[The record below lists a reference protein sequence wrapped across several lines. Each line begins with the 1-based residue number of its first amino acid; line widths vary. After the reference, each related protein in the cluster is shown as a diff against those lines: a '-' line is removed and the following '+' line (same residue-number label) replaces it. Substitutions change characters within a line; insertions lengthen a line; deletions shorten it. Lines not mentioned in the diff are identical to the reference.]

1 MAESTIPVDL
11 HNPGQVFACLGMLE
25 AAELLL
31 GDAAGVFAWEG
42 AEETFRVAAC
52 GKEEPV
58 ARVLRFLEDAT
69 VIARAPDGSKN
80 YEKWLPA
87 WGDTEFDRLGAPFPF
102 PDPDSLAMLPA
113 VLRDVAGAEIVVDY
127 WGDAT
132 RRDNVKFWAGSR
144 GYPGAAIL
152 RDALELVRGRLPE
165 HESAPFA
172 LSAGQSSSF
181 RFDWRR
187 DYVPIDAG
195 FSLNN
200 HKSGRSGIPIVP
212 VGFPLVEILAAV
224 GMTHA
229 RPARIDKLEYHYGVI
244 GGDRLLDPLILR
256 AALGAE
262 SPPVPGLPFRRFCM
276 HLDWPGKAGQARCIT
291 RVTEEEP

>member
-11 HNPGQVFACLGMLE
+11 HNPGQVFACLGLLE
-25 AAELLL
+25 AADVLL
-31 GDAAGVFAWEG
+31 GNAAGVFAWEG
-42 AEETFRVAAC
+42 ARETFRVAAC
-52 GKEEPV
+52 GEEEPV
-58 ARVLRFLEDAT
+58 ARVLRFLDEAT

-80 YEKWLPA
+80 FEKWLPA

-102 PDPDSLAMLPA
+102 PDPDSLATLPA
-113 VLRDVAGAEIVVDY
+113 VLRDGAGVEIGVDY

-132 RRDNVKFWAGSR
+132 CRDNVKFWAGA
-144 GYPGAAIL
+144 GGKPGVAIL
-152 RDALELVRGRLPE
+152 RDALELVRGRLPG
-165 HESAPFA
+165 HGSAPFA
-172 LSAGQSSSF
+172 LSAAQSNSF

-200 HKSGRSGIPIVP
+200 HKSGIPIVP
-212 VGFPLVEILAAV
+212 MGFPLVEALGAV
-224 GMTHA
+224 GVTHA
-229 RPARIDKLEYHYGVI
+229 RPARIDRLEYRYGVI
-244 GGDRLLDPLILR
+244 GGDHLLDPLVLR

-276 HLDWPGKAGQARCIT
+276 RLDWPGKAGQARCIT
-291 RVTEEEP
+291 HVTEEEP

>member
-1 MAESTIPVDL
+1 MAESTISVDL
-11 HNPGQVFACLGMLE
+11 RNPGQVFACLGLLDAVE
-25 AAELLL
+25 ALL
-31 GDAAGVFAWEG
+31 GNTAGVFAWG
-42 AEETFRVAAC
+42 AGREETFRVAAS
-52 GKEEPV
+52 GEERPV
-58 ARVLRFLEDAT
+58 ARVLRFLDDAT

-80 YEKWLPA
+80 FQKWLRA
-87 WGDTEFDRLGAPFPF
+87 WGDKEFDRPGAPFPF
-102 PDPDSLAMLPA
+102 PDPDSLATLPA
-113 VLRDVAGAEIVVDY
+113 VLRDGTGAEIVVDY

-132 RRDNVKFWAGSR
+132 RRDNVKFWAGSG

-152 RDALELVRGRLPE
+152 RDALELVRGRLRE
-165 HESAPFA
+165 YERAPFT
-172 LSAGQSSSF
+172 LSAAQSNSF

-195 FSLNN
+195 FSLNS
-200 HKSGRSGIPIVP
+200 HKGGLPIVP

-229 RPARIDKLEYHYGVI
+229 RPARIDKLEYRYGVI
-244 GGDRLLDPLILR
+244 GGDCLLDPLVLR

-276 HLDWPGKAGQARCIT
+276 RLDWPGKAGQARCIT

>member
-1 MAESTIPVDL
+1 MTESTIPVDL
-11 HNPGQVFACLGMLE
+11 RNPGQVFACLGLLE
-25 AAELLL
+25 AAEVLI
-31 GDAAGVFAWEG
+31 GDAAAVFAWEG
-42 AEETFRVAAC
+42 AQETFRVAGC
-52 GKEEPV
+52 GEEEPV
-58 ARVLRFLEDAT
+58 SRVLRFLDDAS

-80 YEKWLPA
+80 FEKWLSA
-87 WGDTEFDRLGAPFPF
+87 WGEREFDQPDAPFPF
-102 PDPDSLAMLPA
+102 PDPDSLATLPA
-113 VLRDVAGAEIVVDY
+113 VLRDGAGAEIAVDY

-132 RRDNVKFWAGSR
+132 RRDNVKFWAGSG

-152 RDALELVRGRLPE
+152 RDALDLVRGRLRE
-165 HESAPFA
+165 HESAPFS
-172 LSAGQSSSF
+172 LSAAQSNSF

-195 FSLNN
+195 FSLNS
-200 HKSGRSGIPIVP
+200 HKSGIPIVP
-212 VGFPLVEILAAV
+212 LGFPLVEILAAV
-224 GMTHA
+224 GMAHA
-229 RPARIDKLEYHYGVI
+229 RPARTDKLEYRYGVI

-276 HLDWPGKAGQARCIT
+276 RLKWPGKAGQARCIT

>member
-11 HNPGQVFACLGMLE
+11 HNPGQVFACLGLLE
-25 AAELLL
+25 AAEVLL
-31 GDAAGVFAWEG
+31 GNAAGVFAWEG
-42 AEETFRVAAC
+42 AREAFRVAAC
-52 GKEEPV
+52 GEEEPV
-58 ARVLRFLEDAT
+58 ARVLRFLDEAT

-80 YEKWLPA
+80 FENWLPA
-87 WGDTEFDRLGAPFPF
+87 WGDTVFDRLGAPFPF
-102 PDPDSLAMLPA
+102 PDPDSLATLPA
-113 VLRDVAGAEIVVDY
+113 VLRDRDGAEIGVDY

-132 RRDNVKFWAGSR
+132 RRDNVKFWAGA
-144 GYPGAAIL
+144 GGKPGVAIL
-152 RDALELVRGRLPE
+152 RDALKLVRGRQPE

-172 LSAGQSSSF
+172 FSAAQSNSF

-200 HKSGRSGIPIVP
+200 HKSGIPIVP
-212 VGFPLVEILAAV
+212 MGFPLVEILGAV
-224 GMTHA
+224 GVTHA
-229 RPARIDKLEYHYGVI
+229 RPARIDKLEYRYGVI
-244 GGDRLLDPLILR
+244 GGDRLLDPLVLR

-276 HLDWPGKAGQARCIT
+276 RLDWPGKAGQARCIT

>member
-11 HNPGQVFACLGMLE
+11 HNPGQVFACLGLLE
-25 AAELLL
+25 AADVLL
-31 GDAAGVFAWEG
+31 GNASGVFAWNG
-42 AEETFRVAAC
+42 AEETFRVAAR
-52 GKEEPV
+52 GDEKPM
-58 ARVLRFLEDAT
+58 ARVLRFLDDAT

-80 YEKWLPA
+80 FEKWLPA
-87 WGDTEFDRLGAPFPF
+87 WGDTEFDQLGVPFPF
-102 PDPDSLAMLPA
+102 PDPDSLATLPA

-132 RRDNVKFWAGSR
+132 RRDNVKFWAGSG

-152 RDALELVRGRLPE
+152 RDALDLVRGRLPE
-165 HESAPFA
+165 HEDAPFA
-172 LSAGQSSSF
+172 LSAEQSNSF

-200 HKSGRSGIPIVP
+200 HKGGIPIVP

-229 RPARIDKLEYHYGVI
+229 RPARADKLNYRYGVL
-244 GGDRLLDPLILR
+244 GGDDLLEPMLLR
-256 AALGAE
+256 AGLGAE
-262 SPPVPGLPFRRFCM
+262 SSPIPALPFRRFLM
-276 HLDWPGKAGQARCIT
+276 SLSWPGKAGQARCIT
-291 RVTEEEP
+291 HVTEEEP

>member
-11 HNPGQVFACLGMLE
+11 RNPGQVFACIGILE
-25 AAELLL
+25 TAEELL
-31 GDAAGVFAWEG
+31 GNAAAAFTWAG
-42 AEETFRVAAC
+42 AEETFRVVAC
-52 GKEEPV
+52 GTEQPV

-69 VIARAPDGSKN
+69 VVARAPDGSKN
-80 YEKWLPA
+80 FDKWLPA
-87 WGDTEFDRLGAPFPF
+87 WGDSEFAPPGAPFPF
-102 PDPDSLAMLPA
+102 PDPDSLATLPA
-113 VLRDVAGAEIVVDY
+113 VLRDSAGAEIPVDY

-132 RRDNVKFWAGSR
+132 RRDNVKFWAGSG
-144 GYPGAAIL
+144 GYPGAAVL
-152 RDALELVRGRLPE
+152 RDALELARDSLAK
-165 HESAPFA
+165 HESEPFT
-172 LSAGQSSSF
+172 LSAAQSNSL

-200 HKSGRSGIPIVP
+200 HKSGIPIVP
-212 VGFPLVEILAAV
+212 MGFPLVEILAAV

-229 RPARIDKLEYHYGVI
+229 RPARLDKLEYRYAVI
-244 GGDRLLDPLILR
+244 GGNHLLDPPIVR

-262 SPPVPGLPFRRFCM
+262 SPLVPGLPFRRFRM
-276 HLDWPGKAGQARCIT
+276 RLDWPGKAGQARCIT